1 VDNVGAHVGR
11 AVTSDQIVNVNSAEL
26 WVNVH
31 PSADYDAT
39 VTAIEGVVEGY
50 PEVSSDVLTYS
61 EQRIMDLL
69 PRTDDE
75 LAVRIY
81 GENPG
86 TLRSKAEEVRALLEG
101 IEGVAGSHVALPE
114 EEPTLEVQVDLARA
128 QAVGV
133 NPGDVRRAAATLF
146 GGIVVGNLFEEQRI
160 FDVVVWGAPEIRK
173 SESDVRSLL
182 IEAPRVGYVQLG
194 EVADVRMVRNPS
206 VIRHES
212 VATYLDVRAEAAG
225 RSVGEVAGDVE
236 RGLAG
241 IEFPLEYHAEL
252 RGGYAEQRAAQW
264 RVFAVAV
271 AAAIVVFL
279 LFQAAFTSWR
289 LAALCFVT
297 LPMALVGG
305 VLAALVDGGT
315 ITLGSVA
322 GFVAVLGIAAR
333 HGIVLI
339 RHYQRLERHE
349 GRPFGLELVDRGT
362 RDRLGPMFLTLL
374 ATTLVFAPI
383 LIAGDAAGS
392 EIVRPMA
399 VVVLGGL
406 VTSTV
411 LNLVV
416 MPAAYLRYGFVAE
429 PDLSSEDLL
438 STLPDV
444 DAVRG

>member
-1 VDNVGAHVGR
+1 
-11 AVTSDQIVNVNSAEL
+11 
-26 WVNVH
+26 
-31 PSADYDAT
+31 
-39 VTAIEGVVEGY
+39 
-50 PEVSSDVLTYS
+50 
-61 EQRIMDLL
+61 
-69 PRTDDE
+69 
-75 LAVRIY
+75 
-81 GENPG
+81 
-86 TLRSKAEEVRALLEG
+86 
-101 IEGVAGSHVALPE
+101 
-114 EEPTLEVQVDLARA
+114 
-128 QAVGV
+128 
-133 NPGDVRRAAATLF
+133 
-146 GGIVVGNLFEEQRI
+146 
-160 FDVVVWGAPEIRK
+160 
-173 SESDVRSLL
+173 
-182 IEAPRVGYVQLG
+182 
-194 EVADVRMVRNPS
+194 
-206 VIRHES
+206 
-212 VATYLDVRAEAAG
+212 
-225 RSVGEVAGDVE
+225 
-236 RGLAG
+236 
-241 IEFPLEYHAEL
+241 
-252 RGGYAEQRAAQW
+252 
-264 RVFAVAV
+264 VFAVAV
-271 AAAIVVFL
+271 AAAIGIFL

-305 VLAALVDGGT
+305 VLAALADGGT

-362 RDRLGPMFLTLL
+362 RDRLGPMLLTLL

-383 LIAGDAAGS
+383 VILGDAAGS

-416 MPAAYLRYGFVAE
+416 VPAAYLRYGFVAE